1 MQRDGERDGSGG
13 DHLAVSATQ
22 LQRREDL
29 TRGGDDGDRQD
40 GTDQT
45 RPAVKSTNL
54 SYQLTSRVSKMRRS
68 KNFLDSWSDR
78 LGGNVTCGN
87 LFQ

>member
-22 LQRREDL
+22 LQGREDL
-29 TRGGDDGDRQD
+29 TRGGDDGDGQD

-45 RPAVKSTNL
+45 RPAVKSMLFKTRA
-54 SYQLTSRVSKMRRS
+54 QKSRTAPPFYS
-68 KNFLDSWSDR
+68 
-78 LGGNVTCGN
+78 
-87 LFQ
+87 